1 MVLGEHSRQGYPNE
15 WYNLIMATTRG
26 SSGSYDIGNAPPKVI
41 WTVVRG
47 DTSGFKVYVTDDAK
61 VPLILK
67 GAGSEWDIAMK
78 IKRPNS
84 TPGVI
89 TDDAVTIMALHPRAD
104 EDDLVGEF
112 TVWLTSEES
121 HVLQTGDIFD
131 IQVSDPTRVWTVAQG
146 SLKILEDVTD

>member
-1 MVLGEHSRQGYPNE
+1 
-15 WYNLIMATTRG
+15 MATQRG
-26 SSGSYDIGNAPPKVI
+26 SASSYDIGNKPPTVI

-67 GAGSEWDIAMK
+67 GAGSEWNIAMK
-78 IKRPNS
+78 IKRPNT

-89 TDDAVTIMALHPRAD
+89 TDDAVTVMALHPVAD

-112 TVWLTSEES
+112 TVWLTAEES
-121 HVLQTGDIFD
+121 NVLQTGDIFD

-146 SLKILEDVTD
+146 SMKILEDVTD

>member
-1 MVLGEHSRQGYPNE
+1 
-15 WYNLIMATTRG
+15 MATLRG
-26 SSGSYDIGNAPPKVI
+26 SQTSYDIGNKPPTVI

-61 VPLILK
+61 EPLILK

-78 IKRPNS
+78 IKRPNT

-89 TDDAVTIMALHPRAD
+89 TDDAVTIMALHPVAD

-112 TVWLTSEES
+112 TVWLTAEES
-121 HVLQTGDIFD
+121 NVLQTGDIFD

-146 SLKILEDVTD
+146 SMKILEDVTD

>member
-1 MVLGEHSRQGYPNE
+1 
-15 WYNLIMATTRG
+15 MANFRG
-26 SSGSYDIGNAPPKVI
+26 SASSYDIGEKPPTVI

-78 IKRPNS
+78 IKRPLS

-89 TDDAVTIMALHPRAD
+89 TDNAVTIMALHPEAD

-112 TVWLTSEES
+112 TVWLTAEES
-121 HVLQTGDIFD
+121 NVLQTGDIFD

-146 SLKILEDVTD
+146 SMKILEDVTD

>member
-1 MVLGEHSRQGYPNE
+1 
-15 WYNLIMATTRG
+15 MATLRG
-26 SSGSYDIGNAPPKVI
+26 SQTSYDIGNAPPTVI

-78 IKRPNS
+78 IKRPTS

-89 TDDAVTIMALHPRAD
+89 TDDATLILSLTPVAD

-112 TVWLTSEES
+112 TVSLTAVQSEQLE
-121 HVLQTGDIFD
+121 TGDIFD
-131 IQVSDPTRVWTVAQG
+131 IQVSDPTRAQG

>member
-1 MVLGEHSRQGYPNE
+1 
-15 WYNLIMATTRG
+15 MATLRG
-26 SSGSYDIGNAPPKVI
+26 SQTSYDIGNKPPTVI

-78 IKRPNS
+78 IKRPTS
-84 TPGVI
+84 TPGII
-89 TDDAVTIMALHPRAD
+89 TDAATLVLSLYPVAD

-112 TVWLTSEES
+112 TVWLTAAES
-121 HVLQTGDIFD
+121 VQLQTGDIFD

>member
-1 MVLGEHSRQGYPNE
+1 MA
-15 WYNLIMATTRG
+15 NLRG
-26 SSGSYDIGNAPPKVI
+26 SQTSYDIGNKPPTVI

-67 GAGSEWDIAMK
+67 GPGSEWDIAMK
-78 IKRPNS
+78 IKRPNT
-84 TPGVI
+84 TPGII
-89 TDDAVTIMALHPRAD
+89 TDDATLVLNIIPRAD

-121 HVLQTGDIFD
+121 VQLETGDIFD
-131 IQVSDPTRVWTVAQG
+131 IQVSDPTRVWTVCQG
-146 SLKILEDVTD
+146 SMKILEDVTD

>member
-1 MVLGEHSRQGYPNE
+1 
-15 WYNLIMATTRG
+15 MATLRG
-26 SSGSYDIGNAPPKVI
+26 SQTSYDIGNKPPTVI

-67 GAGSEWDIAMK
+67 GPGSEWDIAMK
-78 IKRPNS
+78 IKRPTS
-84 TPGVI
+84 TPGII
-89 TDDAVTIMALHPRAD
+89 TDNATLVLNLYPVAD

-112 TVWLTSEES
+112 TVWLTAAQS
-121 HVLQTGDIFD
+121 VQLQTGDIFD